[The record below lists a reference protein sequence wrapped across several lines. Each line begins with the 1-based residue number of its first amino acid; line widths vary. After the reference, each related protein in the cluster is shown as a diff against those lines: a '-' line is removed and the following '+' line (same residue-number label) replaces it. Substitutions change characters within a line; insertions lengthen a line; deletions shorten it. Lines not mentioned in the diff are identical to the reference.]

1 MSIDPITGGID
12 PEGKEDKTLT
22 EGLTTPKKPKY
33 QVGTNGRL
41 YDIGASTLEMADPT
55 KGESIELPN
64 IASLDEK
71 EREELRRNLTEMGVE
86 PKGIDTLVKSQE
98 SRDKSSVDA
107 VKDRPEATKV
117 TGTIDEPED
126 PFESRL
132 AGRGELQ
139 FLLEG
144 PHQGNMESRR
154 LSDGKLTAIEILRRA
169 HTARLAEDN
178 EYARQVDQQM
188 EATGGIISAT
198 HVEYLQSLLNEGGHS
213 PNSADGMEVLRY
225 AAFGGNEDFFGQGT
239 AGFFTLTGASRRDA
253 NAFTTGLRETLGSV
267 RNMYNVFSGLAEED
281 GSQEQMDDFAIARSF
296 QMLPQLLDPT
306 RRRSMVLEED
316 EELQKGTAGEAALY
330 TLGAGSIDILMV
342 MTGAGVVGTAG
353 KKLAGKA
360 AVDLAKK
367 QTAMQLA
374 KAGAGRGLVA
384 KTSGS
389 IGGAVVGS
397 TRTTQESAMTMA
409 GSDEE
414 FNTAKVVGVGLAKG
428 GVDFLPV
435 AGVMK
440 RLKGNAATAGVE
452 SGLSKALSRYAGT
465 NTVERATRL
474 ASRRRL
480 AETMAHGLVVA
491 PTSEGGTELLQ
502 TMMDDL
508 VGGDI
513 LGFDSGEGFNLIEAQ
528 NVALSG
534 MIAMGPFGVT
544 SGASQYQRDQQQ
556 LNKMV
561 EQHKRIGMLATAV
574 ANAADG
580 GSSGIGI
587 GFDAPTNT
595 AGMDANAGAVAAGQM
610 RLVESGA
617 QAAALLTQAQLDT
630 LTPDQTEGKGLVP
643 VGESYVLFDPNTVSE
658 AQITAASDNGTLG
671 AFVGNFVGSNSIT
684 TGQSN
689 GAVAL
694 VDAEGNIVS
703 VMAFD
708 QESVDLNTVHEFQS
722 RRASMGGGLGV
733 IHLDGA
739 QKDAYMNGEQVL
751 APADAADFFAEGNP
765 NFQAPESI
773 RVSGTEQSVAQQT
786 TNLIEAQRQVEKE
799 KGTGVTV
806 TEVSESD
813 LTQEQKSVVEAG
825 RKLGKKVV
833 FMQGTNADGEQV
845 SLVNEGL
852 MRDKAVDVIMLDS
865 QKQVERTWIDIMFHE
880 FDHHLKRDNPEL
892 HRALMASITESG
904 MTGQWMNR
912 DQEHDLR
919 EALSKI
925 YGEPTDSEFMDS
937 LIQDM
942 KDDGGRDV
950 AQDITRTIEQLEQ
963 EGRTEEATAVRQAV
977 DGLRAEMTADTNATL
992 ARRVGLHSD
1001 LNPDA
1006 STPQRVADWFRRRL
1020 AQYGVLGRD
1029 AQIYIGAMQA
1039 QMEGL
1044 PFSTAHVGTVEGG
1057 KEVVK
1062 PATDQE
1068 AQEVVKG
1075 AGSEDT
1081 VSPLEEL
1088 NRRLKSEAG
1097 TISEIDQMVQDIADH
1112 LSPTAS
1118 TPEQRQI
1125 QRQRKRHHGRRSRG
1139 ESEIDLRFS
1148 RGVSNGENTGL
1159 RSLANDYAK
1168 GVGLPSLNTAVT
1180 EVDSE
1185 LHRRLADELESVEHK
1200 PYDEQVVRAYNKFK
1214 GENMAQFNLLLES
1227 GYNFVAHSQEGME
1240 PYQPPV
1246 KGSPDQRSPSKK
1258 MRDQVADEKTLV
1270 FYPTIQE
1277 DGGDFLG
1284 DHPLMERTGI
1294 TVPTDGGG
1302 EYELTHND
1310 VFRVVHDIFGHAK
1323 EGSSFGMV
1331 GEENAVVQ
1339 HSQMYTE
1346 GALPALI
1353 AETRM
1358 QNAFMHFGGHL
1369 RREDGSI
1376 PTASEVD
1383 FVPYEERPFAEQK
1396 VFIPS
1401 PEAMALD
1408 LPVEEG
1414 KEAED
1419 SHSLRASRRVSD
1431 GKRVLARDVL
1441 GRNVAYLTDDEIG
1454 KVGRRA
1460 TAESIRDHLRAFP
1473 SVNHLTKAAEM
1484 GRPMAKWYQAASL
1497 TIDKAAQGM
1506 EIEPW
1511 RLAGV
1516 LAATS
1521 PSKSVEKSVIVGLGV
1536 IKDWKDS
1543 GRSLTPTQIR
1553 ESVER
1558 HGGLGADM
1566 NNTVRA
1572 LTAATEQEMQLSGLK
1587 VTAFQKAL
1595 NGDLSQVVGDTLM
1608 ARAYG
1613 IFNKRMSNVG
1623 EFLASTILVRKI
1635 AEKTG
1640 MDPAEAQAAIWVV
1653 SRTTSGR
1660 VSASRQQ
1667 QAKAA
1672 AKGKKPTR
1680 GVKAIAESPIEASE
1694 VFRGDDIASLL
1705 SGRSRQLTTG
1715 EQRSMR
1721 AELQAVGVD
1730 TDAVDAALTEWE
1742 AANPEATPEGWKSRS
1757 LVEGMGS
1764 LGAARRLVKD
1774 IDNSFRVAEKDPAKN
1789 FDLRASLSVDRDN
1802 VPNHF
1807 YDGGNLRNETGYPR
1821 NTNTKYIDLERFPA
1835 AAREFVEDSGID
1847 LTDERGNP
1855 IAFFHGGRLVDG
1867 KKMITSAHGAAG
1879 PGTYAATNIAIAS
1892 NFAGGNRNIF
1902 PLIVAPTGV
1911 ALHQDMSSVVQHE
1924 LAFGKDGRNWL
1935 TKDQIIQMAS
1945 LFDQT
1950 VEGVFGS
1957 SGNTSTPLREL
1968 SKKNQHQEFGGT
1980 HHPIS
1985 DLLDPNTRTPLL
1997 KPILRGGGK
2006 PVGHSFQGT
2015 DGVYMSLGF
2024 QVIGD
2029 VTKRNDAV
2037 FYLQESQGD
2046 PEFVPFSGAL
2056 ETIAENVNIGP
2067 GVVSE
2072 SIGSEAMAFG
2082 QTALHTDGSRI
2093 LEVRVSP
2100 DGKVVSSTDPDSF
2113 PVGSKLDMAYGQRN
2127 FQTSQSGS
2135 VQMLLSDFRQRS
2147 KESVG
2152 LLQNQAPHML
2162 ADDKH
2167 FLVNQEGVKVPFYDT
2182 HDLPIEAKQGL
2193 GIGLHFTSYGG
2204 LSVNVA
2210 EVGGVRSAMPGEAAF
2225 GPAEVRNHGDKPIRT
2240 QQANNIRASIRG
2252 NQGDME
2258 FVDDLSTRVQRGLI
2272 DRFVDLRHARDEL
2285 KSRGKLRED
2294 RDFYSGVRLQDAKI
2308 QQGIQDYR
2316 DDTIQPFAQLMAEND
2331 ISDSELEEYAYA
2343 LHAKERNAQ
2352 IAKVNPD
2359 MADGGSG
2366 MTNAEA
2372 DAIIANIAADP
2383 RSMAFQELAGM
2394 LQNIQLENLSL
2405 LQESGLITLDEEITL
2420 GKTYNHYVPLQGIS
2434 DPIEA
2439 ETRREMDA
2447 VMPGPKGT
2455 EMGKGGTGMRKAKG
2469 RAGRA
2474 PDVLANALMRRGDV
2488 LARIYKNRTA
2498 NRLLR
2503 GAIALNEPS
2512 LFNVVAD
2519 KPEGVEGY
2527 ASRPEVQ
2534 TVHLERD
2541 MRINGKQKKAGD
2553 TVYIEVASPE
2563 LVAVLNKSTNAGNSA
2578 ADTILRAS
2586 NTVISGMRFMITQF
2600 APEFMLRNI
2609 VRDAQT
2615 AVLAQSAEQGKGLA
2629 TLRKLGDALKTT
2641 LGHEFGKAGP
2651 LESEYQEMISEG
2663 GRQAGYSR
2671 LDLDAIADDMRKAR
2685 RALKNGGRVTRSGW
2699 KKAFGWI
2706 LDVGQALE
2714 NVSRLS
2720 TYVVSRDGG
2729 MTKEQ
2734 AALRARD
2741 VTVDFSRK
2749 GTWGGA
2755 LNMLYLYSNAG
2766 LQGSARLVE
2775 STITSKNGKRIVAG
2789 LSGMGVLATYWNAA
2803 VDEEDPDTGLMGY
2816 DLIPEWEK
2824 RSHAI
2829 FMIPGSG
2836 GDYMKVPL
2844 PYGFHM
2850 IYNVGTTTAEVAN
2863 GTMSLKDGLSRFAM
2877 TGLDTFNPISG
2888 SGVTANFASSAVP
2901 TPVKPLADLALN
2913 RNFAGNRIYAN
2924 QSFGYQGPRSQQGFD
2939 TTPDMWKDLA
2949 AFMNEV
2955 TGGDQYEPGFID
2967 QEPEVFRHVYS
2978 AFSGDIGRTVGR
2990 LSRLAEAVTDE
3001 EAMEIMGTSREDVP
3015 WLRTFVGTVTE
3026 RDRDTVYRELRA
3038 DTQKVYVAYNSAAEA
3053 GDVPK
3058 MEEIEKRDPN
3068 YLELALII
3076 HAPGGF
3082 ESANRKIKQGL
3093 KQVRAIQDTAEHD
3106 GSRKDELE
3114 LVRAGR
3120 VVRNEA
3126 LRLYGAVLKEQRGQ
3140 TDEKKNDFGTRVDGT
3155 PKGEGFL
3162 GRIEGPDGK
3171 PMTEVSIQ
3179 YDDVLDGKP
3188 IPTLVPT
3195 LTSEEI
3201 AYLRKHGTGYMDS
3214 TEDPKMVESIQ
3225 RKAIDHARER
3235 DGKGLSPFA
3244 D

>member
-41 YDIGASTLEMADPT
+41 YDIGASTLDMADPT

-86 PKGIDTLVKSQE
+86 PQGIDTLVKSQE

-107 VKDRPEATKV
+107 VKDRPETTKV

-198 HVEYLQSLLNEGGHS
+198 HVEFLQSLLNEGGHS

-306 RRRSMVLEED
+306 RRRSMVREED
-316 EELQKGTAGEAALY
+316 DELQKGTAGEAALY

-342 MTGAGVVGTAG
+342 MTGAGVVGAAG

-414 FNTAKVVGVGLAKG
+414 FNTLKVVGVGVAKG

-502 TMMDDL
+502 TMMDDM

-513 LGFDSGEGFNLIEAQ
+513 FGFDSGEGFNFVEAQ
-528 NVALSG
+528 NVALAG

-544 SGASQYQRDQQQ
+544 SGGSQFQRDQQQ
-556 LNKMV
+556 LNKIK
-561 EQHKRIGMLATAV
+561 EQHKRIGMVATAV

-580 GSSGIGI
+580 GSTGIGI
-587 GFDAPTNT
+587 GFEAPTNT

-643 VGESYVLFDPNTVSE
+643 VGEGYVLFDPNTVSE

-765 NFQAPESI
+765 NFQAPETV

-786 TNLIEAQRQVEKE
+786 THLIEGQQDVENKE
-799 KGTGVTV
+799 GTGVTV

-813 LTQEQKSVVEAG
+813 LTQEQKSVVESG

-852 MRDKAVDVIMLDS
+852 MTDRAVDVIMLDS
-865 QKQVERTWIDIMFHE
+865 QKQVERTWIDIMLHE

-912 DQEHDLR
+912 DQENDLR
-919 EALSKI
+919 KTLSKI
-925 YGEPTDSEFMDS
+925 YGEPADSEFMDS
-937 LIQDM
+937 LVQDM
-942 KDDGGRDV
+942 KDDAGKDV
-950 AQDITRTIEQLEQ
+950 AQDITRTIEQLER

-1020 AQYGVLGRD
+1020 AQYGVLGRE

-1088 NRRLKSEAG
+1088 NRRLKSEVG
-1097 TISEIDQMVQDIADH
+1097 TISEIDQMVQDIADQ

-1139 ESEIDLRFS
+1139 ESEVDLRFS

-1185 LHRRLADELESVEHK
+1185 LHRRLADELDAVEHQ
-1200 PYDEQVVRAYNKFK
+1200 PSDEQVVRAYNKFK

-1376 PTASEVD
+1376 PTAGEVD

-1401 PEAMALD
+1401 PEAMALN

-1419 SHSLRASRRVSD
+1419 SHSLRASKRVSD

-1460 TAESIRDHLRAFP
+1460 TAESIRDHLKSFP
-1473 SVNHLTKAAEM
+1473 SVAHLTKAAEM

-1497 TIDKAAQGM
+1497 TIDKAAEGM
-1506 EIEPW
+1506 EIESW

-1521 PSKSVEKSVIVGLGV
+1521 PSKSVEASVKVALGV

-1543 GRSLTPTQIR
+1543 GRTLSPTAIR

-1572 LTAATEQEMQLSGLK
+1572 LTAETEQEMELSGLK
-1587 VTAFQKAL
+1587 VTAFRKAL

-1613 IFNKRMSNVG
+1613 IFNKRMSNIG

-1667 QAKAA
+1667 QAKAE

-1774 IDNSFRVAEKDPAKN
+1774 IDNSFRVAEKNPAKN

-1802 VPNHF
+1802 VGMF
-1807 YDGGNLRNETGYPR
+1807 KMDGEQPG
-1821 NTNTKYIDLERFPA
+1821 RFIKLDMFGPEA
-1835 AAREFVEDSGID
+1835 KRFVEDSSVD
-1847 LTDERGNP
+1847 LTDADGDP
-1855 IAFFHGGRLVDG
+1855 LVMFHGGTLKDG
-1867 KKMITSAHGAAG
+1867 GRIVTSAFGAAG
-1879 PGTYAATNIAIAS
+1879 PGSYMAS
-1892 NFAGGNRNIF
+1892 NISVALSYAPEGGNRHRGKTGGVF
-1902 PLIVAPTGV
+1902 PLIVAPTGLV
-1911 ALHQDMSSVVQHE
+1911 LQQDISSLIAHE
-1924 LAFGKDGRNWL
+1924 ETFGQDLRNWPSMSDISNITRL
-1935 TKDQIIQMAS
+1935 MDT
-1945 LFDQT
+1945 
-1950 VEGVFGS
+1950 GV
-1957 SGNTSTPLREL
+1957 NTDLDGTPLGIDL
-1968 SKKNQHQEFGGT
+1968 PGLNASTATQEQSRKGKGGSFGGT
-1980 HHPIS
+1980 HHPIN
-1985 DLLDPNTRTPLL
+1985 DLLDPNTKTPLL
-1997 KPILRGGGK
+1997 KLNYETAPLGK
-2006 PVGHSFQGT
+2006 PLPMHTYVGK
-2015 DGVYMSLGF
+2015 DGSVYQLIGF
-2024 QVIGD
+2024 QIDGNIADKSSNMIGHFVKAEGQFVD
-2029 VTKRNDAV
+2029 AEYAGVASVVDNPGDITTSFGRSSMFMNDLPRVQVT
-2037 FYLQESQGD
+2037 F
-2046 PEFVPFSGAL
+2046 
-2056 ETIAENVNIGP
+2056 
-2067 GVVSE
+2067 
-2072 SIGSEAMAFG
+2072 
-2082 QTALHTDGSRI
+2082 DGNS
-2093 LEVRVSP
+2093 
-2100 DGKVVSSTDPDSF
+2100 DVVSSSDTSAF
-2113 PVGSKLDMAYGQRN
+2113 PVGQEISTHAKGNQLGGTFTGITNIRTLRTQLNMNVGRQIGQLRKGA
-2127 FQTSQSGS
+2127 SHVLKSDKPMLVSMRGVEVPLSGT
-2135 VQMLLSDFRQRS
+2135 FR
-2147 KESVG
+2147 
-2152 LLQNQAPHML
+2152 LPAAH
-2162 ADDKH
+2162 KH
-2167 FLVNQEGVKVPFYDT
+2167 
-2182 HDLPIEAKQGL
+2182 HL
-2193 GIGLHFTSYGG
+2193 GISGTFMQFGG
-2204 LSVNVA
+2204 LSLNLS
-2210 EVGGVRSAMPGEAAF
+2210 EVGSARSAMPGEANF
-2225 GPAEVRNHGDKPIRT
+2225 GKPDVEHIKSGE
-2240 QQANNIRASIRG
+2240 AGLVSGYNIRASIRG

-2372 DAIIANIAADP
+2372 DAIIAKIAADP

-2405 LQESGLITLDEEITL
+2405 LQEAGLITLDEEITL

-2519 KPEGVEGY
+2519 KPEGVDGY

-2534 TVHLERD
+2534 TVHLEKD

-2578 ADTILRAS
+2578 ADTILRVS
-2586 NTVISGMRFMITQF
+2586 NMVIGGMRFMITQF

-2775 STITSKNGKRIVAG
+2775 STITSKNGKRVVAG
-2789 LSGMGVLATYWNAA
+2789 LTGIGALATYWNAA
-2803 VDEEDPDTGLMGY
+2803 MDEEDPDTGLMGY

-2836 GDYMKVPL
+2836 GDYMKIPL

-2863 GTMSLKDGLSRFAM
+2863 GTMSLKDGLGRFAM

-3038 DTQKVYVAYNSAAEA
+3038 DTQKVYVAYKSAAEA